1 MPETT
6 GRILRE
12 ADVSVQ
18 GRFHLNLNQ
27 GPATEPGGQNNV
39 QVTPVVRL
47 VENNGEF
54 AVIELTCSCG
64 QKTQVKCKYA
74 GDNPADNPGEA
85 GETPAPEKPIR
96 NQT

>member
-6 GRILRE
+6 GRILRQ
-12 ADVSVQ
+12 ADVRVK
-18 GRFHLNLNQ
+18 GRFHLASNQ
-27 GPATEPGGQNNV
+27 GPATEPGGRNNV

-47 VENNGEF
+47 IENNHEF

-74 GDNPADNPGEA
+74 GDNSAANTGEA
-85 GETPAPEKPIR
+85 AETPTPEKAIQ